1 MKSLI
6 LMLLFLCST
15 LCYAQADDPFGL
27 YENSSSYS
35 NTQKETNYRYKEL
48 ISKISFLEKE
58 NKEKI
63 SEISFLEKENNEL
76 ISKIS
81 FLEKKNN
88 ELLDKITR
96 LETKLNA
103 TSDDRWEKVNKQL
116 LEQIKGLQIE
126 LSELK
131 NSQKEWK

>member
-1 MKSLI
+1 
-6 LMLLFLCST
+6 MLLFLCST

-35 NTQKETNYRYKEL
+35 NTQKETNYRYK
-48 ISKISFLEKE
+48 
-58 NKEKI
+58 
-63 SEISFLEKENNEL
+63 EL